1 MIVVYLMPV
10 WSDAG
15 SDDMYVVVVRVVVS
29 IDQQRLSFISITHL
43 LEITVGNIEKLLV
56 GVLRSLAADSH
67 MELGILD
74 VCVP

>member
-15 SDDMYVVVVRVVVS
+15 SNDMDMVVVRVVMG
-29 IDQQRLSFISITHL
+29 IDQQWLSFISIPHL

-56 GVLRSLAADSH
+56 GVLCSLAADSH
-67 MELGILD
+67 MELGVLD